1 MQQINI
7 NKLLK
12 DLLEVFIYIN
22 KAIHYLT
29 LAANKDDS
37 YAQYLTASV
46 YLDNNFINK
55 EGVYY
60 LIRSSKN
67 RFVQALFES
76 DFIDHM

>member
-1 MQQINI
+1 M
-7 NKLLK
+7 LK

-22 KAIHYLT
+22 KVIHYLA
-29 LAANKDDS
+29 LAANKDHS

-60 LIRSSKN
+60 LTRSSKN